1 MKVKNENWKK
11 FDAFNDFVNSGNI
24 SLRPSRLIPLLKT
37 GDEQALTSIF
47 LSSLRLVK
55 EFRNKIFSDVK
66 LKRSGRIY
74 YFTEVCFKDID
85 SHSYL
90 DGLIL
95 VVSGGKVVDSAIVE
109 VKNDKNKIDEGQILK
124 YYNIAKTIGISKII
138 TVSNQFVADPSH
150 SVVNIKNQSKKIN
163 LFHLSWTYIQT
174 VGQLLLFDN
183 DENISDED
191 QVEIMSEVLHYMS
204 DSRSGVN
211 GFHQMSDGWVKV
223 SEKIRNSITLSRND
237 DADIEEAVVSWHQ
250 EEIDMRLMLTRHLG
264 IVVKSV
270 NEDPKKKLANNI
282 KKLKTKNHLTTSL
295 KIKGAV
301 SDIDVKAEFERRM
314 LQMSV
319 EVTPPQDK
327 GTISRLTWVKKQLEK
342 IDSPLLND
350 ISVHASV
357 KFFSKPLTEKFADF
371 DRFYD
376 YDDIKKKDITQFT
389 LTLNNGIAAS
399 FKSKKK
405 FVTLIETMLRDFY
418 KDIVQNVKTWQ
429 APPPKLKEIKK
440 EVVEK
445 DIKEVK

>member
-11 FDAFNDFVNSGNI
+11 FDAFNDFVKSGNI
-24 SLRPSRLIPLLKT
+24 LLQNSRLIPLLKT

-66 LKRSGRIY
+66 LKRSGKIY

-85 SHSYL
+85 SHSYF

-95 VVSGGKVVDSAIVE
+95 VVSGGKIIDSAIVE
-109 VKNDKNKIDEGQILK
+109 VKNDKNKIDEVQILK
-124 YYNIAKTIGISKII
+124 YYNIAKAIGISKII
-138 TVSNQFVADPSH
+138 TISNQFVADPSH

-183 DENISDED
+183 DDNISDED

-204 DSRSGVN
+204 DARSGVN
-211 GFHQMSDGWVKV
+211 GFHQMSDGWSKV
-223 SEKIRNSITLSRND
+223 SDKIRNSITLSKND

-250 EEIDMRLMLTRHLG
+250 EEIDMKLMLTRNLG

-270 NEDPKKKLANNI
+270 NEDPKKKLINNI
-282 KKLKTKNHLTTSL
+282 KKLKTKNHLSTSL

-301 SDIDVKAEFERRM
+301 SDIDIKAEFERRM
-314 LQMSV
+314 IQMSV
-319 EVTPPQDK
+319 EITPPLDK
-327 GTISRLTWVKKQLEK
+327 GTISKLTFIKKQLEK
-342 IDSPLLND
+342 IDSSLLND
-350 ISVHASV
+350 LSVHASI
-357 KFFSKPLTEKFADF
+357 KYSSKPITEKFADF

-389 LTLNNGIAAS
+389 LTVNNGIAAS

-405 FVTLIETMLRDFY
+405 FVPLIEAMLRDFY

-445 DIKEVK
+445 STNEVQ

>member
-11 FDAFNDFVNSGNI
+11 FDVFNDFVNSGNI
-24 SLRPSRLIPLLKT
+24 KLQQSRLIPLLKT

-66 LKRSGRIY
+66 LKRSGKIF

-85 SHSYL
+85 SHSYF

-95 VVSGGKVVDSAIVE
+95 VVSGGGIVDSAIVE
-109 VKNDKNKIDEGQILK
+109 VKNDKNKIDENQILK
-124 YYNIAKTIGISKII
+124 YYNIAKAIGISKII
-138 TVSNQFVADPSH
+138 TISNQFVADPSH

-183 DENISDED
+183 DDNISDED
-191 QVEIMSEVLHYMS
+191 QVEIMNEVLHYMS
-204 DSRSGVN
+204 DARSGVN
-211 GFHQMSDGWVKV
+211 GFHQMSDGWSKV
-223 SEKIRNSITLSRND
+223 SEKIRNSITLSKND
-237 DADIEEAVVSWHQ
+237 DKDIEEAVVSWHQ
-250 EEIDMRLMLTRHLG
+250 EEIDMKLMLTRNLG

-270 NEDPKKKLANNI
+270 NEDPRKKLANNI

-319 EVTPPQDK
+319 EVTPPLDK

-357 KFFSKPLTEKFADF
+357 KYSSKPLTEKFADF

-405 FVTLIETMLRDFY
+405 FVTLIEAMLRDFY

-429 APPPKLKEIKK
+429 APPPKLKETKK

-445 DIKEVK
+445 EVKESK

>member
-11 FDAFNDFVNSGNI
+11 FDVFNDFVNSGNI
-24 SLRPSRLIPLLKT
+24 KLQQSRLIPLLKT

-66 LKRSGRIY
+66 LKRSGKIF

-85 SHSYL
+85 SHSYF

-95 VVSGGKVVDSAIVE
+95 VVSGGRIVDSAIVE
-109 VKNDKNKIDEGQILK
+109 VKNDKNKIDEDQILK
-124 YYNIAKTIGISKII
+124 YYNIAKAIGISKII
-138 TVSNQFVADPSH
+138 TISNQFVADPSH

-183 DENISDED
+183 DDNISDED
-191 QVEIMSEVLHYMS
+191 QVEIMNEVLHYMS
-204 DSRSGVN
+204 DARSGVN
-211 GFHQMSDGWVKV
+211 GFHQMSDGWSKV
-223 SEKIRNSITLSRND
+223 SEKIRNSITLSKND
-237 DADIEEAVVSWHQ
+237 DKDIEEAVVSWHQ
-250 EEIDMRLMLTRHLG
+250 EEIDMKLMLTRNLG

-270 NEDPKKKLANNI
+270 NEDPR

-319 EVTPPQDK
+319 EVTPPLDK

-357 KFFSKPLTEKFADF
+357 KYSSKPLTEKFADF

-405 FVTLIETMLRDFY
+405 FVTLIEAMLRDFY
-418 KDIVQNVKTWQ
+418 KDIVQNIKTWQ

>member
-11 FDAFNDFVNSGNI
+11 FDVFNDFVNSGNI
-24 SLRPSRLIPLLKT
+24 KLQQSRLIPLLKT

-55 EFRNKIFSDVK
+55 EFRNKIFRDVK

-74 YFTEVCFKDID
+74 YFTEVCFKDVDETSIV
-85 SHSYL
+85 

-95 VVSGGKVVDSAIVE
+95 VVSGGKVVDSAIIE
-109 VKNDKNKIDEGQILK
+109 VKNDKSKIDEAQIFK
-124 YYNIAKTIGISKII
+124 YYNLAKALSISKIV

-150 SVVNIKNQSKKIN
+150 SVVNIKNQSKKID
-163 LFHLSWTYIQT
+163 LLHLSWTYIQT
-174 VGQLLLFDN
+174 IGQLLLFDN
-183 DENISDED
+183 DDNITDED
-191 QVEIMSEVLHYMS
+191 QIEIMSEVLHYMS
-204 DSRSGVN
+204 DNRSGVN
-211 GFHQMSDGWVKV
+211 GFHQMSDGWVNV
-223 SEKIRNSITLSRND
+223 SEKIRNSQTLSRND
-237 DADIEEAVVSWHQ
+237 DADIQEAVVSWHQ

-314 LQMSV
+314 IQMSV
-319 EVTPPQDK
+319 EVTPPLDK
-327 GTISRLTWVKKQLEK
+327 GTISRLSWLKKQLGK

-350 ISVHASV
+350 ISVYASV
-357 KFFSKPLTEKFADF
+357 KYSSKPLTEKFADF

-405 FVTLIETMLRDFY
+405 FVTLIEAMLRDFY

-429 APPPKLKEIKK
+429 APPPKLKDIKK
-440 EVVEK
+440 EVIDKE
-445 DIKEVK
+445 IKEV